1 MTQFD
6 IDNYRKQ
13 VLGVLKSS
21 NNYYDTQIINHKVKD
36 WKLQYHRWLHPWQG
50 NWEISSLFTEE
61 ILTNLSKIITKDS
74 TVIDIGAQTGN
85 MSVAYSL
92 FADKVISFE
101 PNPATFE
108 VLEKN
113 SELNPNIE
121 PYNYAI
127 SDEEGV
133 LEFHYSDY
141 GFCNGG
147 FATRT
152 ETGIGVTGH
161 QVPIDV
167 YGINLEKFLQ
177 NSNTKINKISLIKID
192 AEGHD
197 KDILKTLT
205 NILNQYKPVLITEI
219 YNGLKPNEIKDLL
232 NTIHSLGYKAYDE
245 EVNKGN
251 IENPGKEITS
261 INDINLGSGHNL
273 LCIYDS

>member
-1 MTQFD
+1 MD
-6 IDNYRKQ
+6 NSIDSYRKQ
-13 VLGVLKSS
+13 VLEALKTS
-21 NNYYDTQIINHKVKD
+21 NNHYNTQIINHKVNHWD
-36 WKLQYHRWLHPWQG
+36 INYHRWLHPWQG

-113 SELNPNIE
+113 SQLNTNIY
-121 PYNYAI
+121 PYNYAV
-127 SDEEGV
+127 SDEEGP

-161 QVPIDV
+161 TVPIDV
-167 YGINLEKFLQ
+167 FGINLENFFQENHIK
-177 NSNTKINKISLIKID
+177 TNKISLIKID

-205 NILNQYKPVLITEI
+205 NIINKHKPVLITEI
-219 YNGLKPNEIKDLL
+219 YNGLKPNEINDLL
-232 NTIHSLGYKAYDE
+232 DTIHLLGYKAYDMD
-245 EVNKGN
+245 VC
-251 IENPGKEITS
+251 S
-261 INDINLGSGHNL
+261 NDIDKLQNEIKTYQDINPGSGHNL
-273 LCIYDS
+273 ICLKN

>member
-1 MTQFD
+1 MD
-6 IDNYRKQ
+6 NSIDSYRKQ
-13 VLGVLKSS
+13 VLEALKTS
-21 NNYYDTQIINHKVKD
+21 NNHYNTQIINHKVNHWD
-36 WKLQYHRWLHPWQG
+36 INYHRWLHPWQG

-113 SELNPNIE
+113 SQLNTNIY
-121 PYNYAI
+121 PYNYAV
-127 SDEEGV
+127 SDEEGP

-161 QVPIDV
+161 TVPIDV
-167 YGINLEKFLQ
+167 FGINLENFFQENHIK
-177 NSNTKINKISLIKID
+177 TNKISLIKID

-205 NILNQYKPVLITEI
+205 NIINKHKPVLITEI
-219 YNGLKPNEIKDLL
+219 YNGLKPNEINDLL
-232 NTIHSLGYKAYDE
+232 DTIHLLGYKAYDE
-245 EVNKGN
+245 EINKFDLN
-251 IENPGKEITS
+251 NLGKEIKTT
-261 INDINLGSGHNL
+261 NDINPGSGHNL
-273 LCIYDS
+273 ICVC